1 MMNIAKL
8 IDAARRDQKTTSV
21 YAAVGGVVFLI
32 ILLVKI
38 TGFGLWDHY
47 MTLSAIIQSLAFAL
61 LAMKVQ
67 KNDVGGLSPS
77 MLIAYC
83 ISYVARL
90 STTLTLKGYVPED
103 MTGDVYIY
111 QLSELV
117 GLVIV
122 GYCLYVVLDL
132 RQKSADFAAEISAEN
147 QLVIPGMVL
156 GCLIMGFMTMSD
168 GHQHFLGDL
177 LWMFAQ
183 WMESVAIIPQLWL
196 VSKKKEIERRTSHFI
211 ALMIVARVCI
221 TLFWSVVMLEIDL
234 YLNFKVGLIVTNAI
248 HLLVCGDYMYYFV
261 KTIQAPKMMLPGTE
275 F

>member
-1 MMNIAKL
+1 M
-8 IDAARRDQKTTSV
+8 
-21 YAAVGGVVFLI
+21 G
-32 ILLVKI
+32 
-38 TGFGLWDHY
+38 DHY
-47 MTLSAIIQSLAFAL
+47 MTLSAIIQSMAFAL

-83 ISYVARL
+83 IAYVARL
-90 STTLTLKGYVPED
+90 STTLTLQGYVPED

-122 GYCLYVVLDL
+122 GYCLKVVLDL
-132 RQKSADFAAEISAEN
+132 RQKSADFAAEIDSEH
-147 QLVIPGMVL
+147 QLIIPGMVVGSL
-156 GCLIMGFMTMSD
+156 FMAYLTMSD

-183 WMESVAIIPQLWL
+183 WVESLAIIPQLWL

-211 ALMIVARVCI
+211 ALMIMSRICI
-221 TLFWSVVMLEIDL
+221 TLFWTIIMMEIDL
-234 YLNFKVGLIVTNAI
+234 YLNFKVGLVLTSLI
-248 HLLVCGDYMYYFV
+248 HLVVCGDYM
-261 KTIQAPKMMLPGTE
+261 
-275 F
+275 